1 MSTTTN
7 RRLPLSLPNI
17 LLISVSLAG
26 AIVTGVFGNVL
37 ATIVLA
43 LLGLGGLLSALLARR
58 SSASDM
64 LRVMAFEFADER
76 DSRLASR
83 GFAVV
88 GGAALIA
95 TMLELIAALIVF
107 GVGRPT
113 VSSTLLVVFAAAQ
126 VFVINVIW
134 YWGIRRAVRQ
144 G

>member
-134 YWGIRRAVRQ
+134 GIRRAVRQ